1 MGGESP
7 STNAESKPIDLDKIE
22 MAFRLIDTD
31 NDGYIDKS
39 EMEKLTKNLSK
50 EQVNNIYAKCDKDG
64 DGKMSWTEFHE
75 MMKNHKKPN

>member
-1 MGGESP
+1 MGSDSQSQ
-7 STNAESKPIDLDKIE
+7 STKSKAIEIDKVE

-50 EQVNNIYAKCDKDG
+50 EQVNNIYARCDKDG
-64 DGKMSWTEFHE
+64 DGKMSWAEFHE